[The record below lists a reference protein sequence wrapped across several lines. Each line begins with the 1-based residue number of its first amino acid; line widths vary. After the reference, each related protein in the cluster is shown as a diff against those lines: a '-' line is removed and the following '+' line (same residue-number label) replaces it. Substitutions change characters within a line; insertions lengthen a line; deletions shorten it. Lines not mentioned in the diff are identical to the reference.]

1 MILMSKKRNIKNFFI
16 VIAGVLLVSYIFGL
30 IFITYLDQK
39 KLDAF
44 QNKEIESHIKS
55 KAATLEYFFASLKN
69 DFTQLSKK
77 ETISMYFANKD
88 LGMSMTYGLRASII
102 KIDKLLIDFVEN
114 KSINNVKIFK
124 EITIFSNNNE
134 LLSSTNKDSHINIE
148 NLNLKPNST
157 PEILLNNNSKQLE
170 PYIFISLYYK
180 DRFEGTIIATLNLK
194 EVLEQLKISNNEKLI
209 LSSDNKSITPSY
221 LNIKINGTPYTLY
234 ELKILENEKTLSSE
248 WFVLSLLFL
257 AILVLFA
264 TYYLILLN
272 NKNIKLKEERNS
284 QKILLQQS
292 KVAAVGEMLGNIS
305 HQWRQPLSIISV
317 QATGLKLQL
326 ELTNDI
332 DKENIIKCMEDIN
345 NQTQYLSKTIDDF
358 RNFFK
363 GNINDIHEFDLKSMF
378 IKLENLTKDALSNNY
393 IKCQYDIIDYKLI
406 GNENLLIQGLINI
419 FNNAK
424 DALVEKLNQNEER
437 LLFIETKA
445 FKDGLEIKIKDNA
458 GGIEEKVIDKIF
470 EPYFTTK
477 HESIGTGIGLY
488 MSNQIITKQFK
499 GTITVINIEFVK
511 NHKKYNGA
519 EFKII
524 LPKIIS

>member
-1 MILMSKKRNIKNFFI
+1 
-16 VIAGVLLVSYIFGL
+16 
-30 IFITYLDQK
+30 
-39 KLDAF
+39 
-44 QNKEIESHIKS
+44 
-55 KAATLEYFFASLKN
+55 
-69 DFTQLSKK
+69 
-77 ETISMYFANKD
+77 
-88 LGMSMTYGLRASII
+88 
-102 KIDKLLIDFVEN
+102 
-114 KSINNVKIFK
+114 
-124 EITIFSNNNE
+124 
-134 LLSSTNKDSHINIE
+134 
-148 NLNLKPNST
+148 
-157 PEILLNNNSKQLE
+157 
-170 PYIFISLYYK
+170 
-180 DRFEGTIIATLNLK
+180 
-194 EVLEQLKISNNEKLI
+194 
-209 LSSDNKSITPSY
+209 
-221 LNIKINGTPYTLY
+221 
-234 ELKILENEKTLSSE
+234 
-248 WFVLSLLFL
+248 
-257 AILVLFA
+257 
-264 TYYLILLN
+264 
-272 NKNIKLKEERNS
+272 
-284 QKILLQQS
+284 
-292 KVAAVGEMLGNIS
+292 
-305 HQWRQPLSIISV
+305 
-317 QATGLKLQL
+317 
-326 ELTNDI
+326 
-332 DKENIIKCMEDIN
+332 MEDIN

-445 FKDGLEIKIKDNA
+445 LKDGLEIKIKDNA